1 MYALVPKTRM
11 TPLARNISHYNCVK
25 VDHNILEL
33 GTFQAAK
40 RNNEKNARTAGI
52 SAPGAVEDNLGIE
65 QKEGEKIGHNPQHR
79 ALSYKNKLI
88 VTQV

>member
-1 MYALVPKTRM
+1 M
-11 TPLARNISHYNCVK
+11 K

-33 GTFQAAK
+33 STLQATK
-40 RNNEKNARTAGI
+40 RNKEKNARTTRI
-52 SAPGAVEDNLGIE
+52 LAPGAGEGKLGIK
-65 QKEGEKIGHNPQHR
+65 QKEGEKIGHNSQHR